1 MKYKIEILIIIIIF
15 SIITILDVFTH
26 KNMEYIVDKYNNKLQ
41 ELSINLNRTNFE
53 LSKIIDIKNE
63 WEKDY
68 KILALYIEHDE
79 LEKIGN
85 VISKLNSNVEN
96 KEKENSLENI
106 KEIKFLL
113 THIQNKSILNI
124 QNVFK

>member
-26 KNMEYIVDKYNNKLQ
+26 KNMEYMVDKYNNKLQ

-79 LEKIGN
+79 LEKVGN

-124 QNVFK
+124 QNIF

>member
-26 KNMEYIVDKYNNKLQ
+26 KNMEYMVDKYNNKLQ

-124 QNVFK
+124 QNIF

>member
-1 MKYKIEILIIIIIF
+1 MKYKVEILIIIIIF

-26 KNMEYIVDKYNNKLQ
+26 KNMEYMVDKYNNKIQ

-124 QNVFK
+124 QNVF

>member
-1 MKYKIEILIIIIIF
+1 MKYKVEILIIIIIF

-124 QNVFK
+124 QNVF

>member
-113 THIQNKSILNI
+113 THIQNK
-124 QNVFK
+124 

>member
-1 MKYKIEILIIIIIF
+1 MKYKVEILIIIIIF

-26 KNMEYIVDKYNNKLQ
+26 KNMEYMVDKYNNKLQ

-79 LEKIGN
+79 LEKVGN

-124 QNVFK
+124 QNIF

>member
-113 THIQNKSILNI
+113 THIENKSILNV
-124 QNVFK
+124 QNVF

>member
-41 ELSINLNRTNFE
+41 ELSISLNRTNFE

-124 QNVFK
+124 QNVF

>member
-26 KNMEYIVDKYNNKLQ
+26 KNMEYMVDKYNNKLQ

-63 WEKDY
+63 WDKDY

-79 LEKIGN
+79 LEKVGN

-124 QNVFK
+124 QNIF

>member
-79 LEKIGN
+79 LEKVGN

-124 QNVFK
+124 QNIF

>member
-68 KILALYIEHDE
+68 NILALYLEHDE

-124 QNVFK
+124 QNVF

>member
-53 LSKIIDIKNE
+53 LSKIINIKNE

-68 KILALYIEHDE
+68 EILALYIEHDE
-79 LEKIGN
+79 LEKVGN

-124 QNVFK
+124 QNVF

>member
-124 QNVFK
+124 QNVL

>member
-41 ELSINLNRTNFE
+41 ELGINLNRTNFE

-96 KEKENSLENI
+96 KEKDNSLENI

-124 QNVFK
+124 QNVF

>member
-53 LSKIIDIKNE
+53 LSRIIDIKNE

-113 THIQNKSILNI
+113 THIENKSILNV
-124 QNVFK
+124 QNVF

>member
-124 QNVFK
+124 QNVF

>member
-26 KNMEYIVDKYNNKLQ
+26 KNMEYMVDKYNNKLQ

-68 KILALYIEHDE
+68 KILALYNEHDE
-79 LEKIGN
+79 LEKVGN

-113 THIQNKSILNI
+113 THIENKSILNV
-124 QNVFK
+124 QNVF

>member
-41 ELSINLNRTNFE
+41 EVSINLNRTNFE

-124 QNVFK
+124 QNVF